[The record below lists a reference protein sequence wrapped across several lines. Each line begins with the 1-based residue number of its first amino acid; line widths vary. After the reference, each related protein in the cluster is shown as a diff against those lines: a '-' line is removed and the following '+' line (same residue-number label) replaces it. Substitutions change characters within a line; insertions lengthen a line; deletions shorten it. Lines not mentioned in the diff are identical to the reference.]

1 MNCII
6 ANKYEIIEEV
16 GQGTF
21 GKVFRGK
28 HIRTNEDVAIK
39 IQFKSILN
47 VLQHEAKLYKHL
59 ENSIGIPTMRNY
71 GHEEGFHYLILDYLD
86 KPLDKLE
93 MTPSECISYFIEAVN
108 VLETIHTLG
117 ILHRDIKPDNLMI
130 KERSHNANQLYV
142 IDFGLSKWFLDSS
155 GNHMKEKTTKTMVGT
170 IKYSSINVHNGIEPS
185 RRDDIESLCYTFM
198 SLYGKELMW
207 VNVCEELK
215 RIDETDET
223 QEPKKKLVCEKIKT
237 LKLEDT
243 LFFEL
248 PDEFQTIVFYV
259 RNLSF
264 EEKPNYK
271 YIINVLIN
279 VLKKSVNTGSDT
291 LEPTAKG
298 FNKEDYNG
306 V

>member
-47 VLQHEAKLYKHL
+47 ILQHEAKLYKHL

-86 KPLDKLE
+86 KPLDKLK

-185 RRDDIESLCYTFM
+185 RRDDLESLCYTFM

-271 YIINVLIN
+271 YIINVL
-279 VLKKSVNTGSDT
+279 KKSVNTGSDT
-291 LEPTAKG
+291 LEPNAKG
-298 FNKEDYNG
+298 SNKEDYNC

>member
-28 HIRTNEDVAIK
+28 HIRTKEDVAIK
-39 IQFKSILN
+39 IQFKSIIN

-59 ENSIGIPTMRNY
+59 ENTIGIPSMRNY
-71 GHEEGFHYLILDYLD
+71 GHQEGFHYLILDYLD

-93 MTPSECISYFIEAVN
+93 MTPSESLTYFIEAVK

-117 ILHRDIKPDNLMI
+117 VLHRDIKPDNLMI
-130 KERSHNANQLYV
+130 NERKQVYV

-155 GNHMKEKTTKTMVGT
+155 GNHMKEKTNKSMVGT

-185 RRDDIESLCYTFM
+185 RRDDLESLCYTFM

-207 VNVCEELK
+207 ANVCEELK
-215 RIDETDET
+215 PIDETDET
-223 QEPKKKLVCEKIKT
+223 DETDEQKKKIVCEKIKA
-237 LKLEDT
+237 LKLDDA
-243 LFFEL
+243 LFSDL
-248 PDEFQTIVFYV
+248 PDEFLTIVFYV

-264 EEKPNYK
+264 EETPNYK
-271 YIINVLIN
+271 YIINVLHN
-279 VLKKSVNTGSDT
+279 VVNTGSDS
-291 LEPTAKG
+291 LEITRNE
-298 FNKEDYNG
+298 F
-306 V
+306 

>member
-28 HIRTNEDVAIK
+28 HIRTKEDVAIK
-39 IQFKSILN
+39 IQFKSIIN

-59 ENSIGIPTMRNY
+59 ENTIGIPSMRNY
-71 GHEEGFHYLILDYLD
+71 GHQEGFHYLILDYLD

-93 MTPSECISYFIEAVN
+93 MTPSESLTYFIEAVK

-117 ILHRDIKPDNLMI
+117 VLHRDIKPDNLMI
-130 KERSHNANQLYV
+130 NERKQFYV

-155 GNHMKEKTTKTMVGT
+155 GNHMKEKTNKSMVGT

-185 RRDDIESLCYTFM
+185 RRDDLESLCYTFM

-207 VNVCEELK
+207 ANVCEELK
-215 RIDETDET
+215 PIDETDET
-223 QEPKKKLVCEKIKT
+223 DEQKKKKLVCEKIKA
-237 LKLEDT
+237 LKLDDA
-243 LFFEL
+243 LFSDL
-248 PDEFQTIVFYV
+248 PDEFLTIVFYV

-264 EEKPNYK
+264 EETPNYK
-271 YIINVLIN
+271 YIINVLHN
-279 VLKKSVNTGSDT
+279 VVNTGSDS
-291 LEPTAKG
+291 LEITRNE
-298 FNKEDYNG
+298 F
-306 V
+306 

>member
-28 HIRTNEDVAIK
+28 HIRTKEDVAIK
-39 IQFKSILN
+39 IQFKSIIN

-59 ENSIGIPTMRNY
+59 ENTIGIPSMRNY
-71 GHEEGFHYLILDYLD
+71 GHQEGFHYLILDYLD

-93 MTPSECISYFIEAVN
+93 MTPSESLTYFIEAVK
-108 VLETIHTLG
+108 VLETIHKLG
-117 ILHRDIKPDNLMI
+117 VLHRDIKPDNLMI
-130 KERSHNANQLYV
+130 NERKQVYV

-155 GNHMKEKTTKTMVGT
+155 GNHMKEKTNKSMVGT

-185 RRDDIESLCYTFM
+185 RRDDLESLCYTFM

-207 VNVCEELK
+207 ANVCEELK
-215 RIDETDET
+215 PIDETDET
-223 QEPKKKLVCEKIKT
+223 DETDEQKKKIVCEKIKA
-237 LKLEDT
+237 LKLDDA
-243 LFFEL
+243 LFSDL
-248 PDEFQTIVFYV
+248 PDEFLTIVFYV

-264 EEKPNYK
+264 EETPNYK
-271 YIINVLIN
+271 YIINVLHN
-279 VLKKSVNTGSDT
+279 VVNTGSDS
-291 LEPTAKG
+291 LEITINE
-298 FNKEDYNG
+298 F
-306 V
+306 

>member
-28 HIRTNEDVAIK
+28 HIRTKEDVAIK
-39 IQFKSILN
+39 IQFKSIIN

-59 ENSIGIPTMRNY
+59 ENTIGRPSMRNY
-71 GHEEGFHYLILDYLD
+71 GHQEGFHYLILDYLD

-93 MTPSECISYFIEAVN
+93 MTPLESLTYFIEAVK
-108 VLETIHTLG
+108 VLETIHKLG
-117 ILHRDIKPDNLMI
+117 VLHRDIKPDNLMI
-130 KERSHNANQLYV
+130 NERKQFYV

-155 GNHMKEKTTKTMVGT
+155 GNHMKEKTNKSMVGT

-185 RRDDIESLCYTFM
+185 RRDDLESLCYTFM

-207 VNVCEELK
+207 ANVCEELK
-215 RIDETDET
+215 PIDETDET
-223 QEPKKKLVCEKIKT
+223 DETDEQKKKKIVCEKIKA
-237 LKLEDT
+237 LKLDDA
-243 LFFEL
+243 LFSDL
-248 PDEFQTIVFYV
+248 PDEFLIIVFYV

-264 EEKPNYK
+264 EETPNYK
-271 YIINVLIN
+271 YIINVLHN
-279 VLKKSVNTGSDT
+279 VVNTGSDS
-291 LEPTAKG
+291 LEITRNE
-298 FNKEDYNG
+298 F
-306 V
+306 

>member
-39 IQFKSILN
+39 IQFKSIIN
-47 VLQHEAKLYKHL
+47 VLQHEAKLYKYL
-59 ENSIGIPTMRNY
+59 ENTIGIPSMRNY
-71 GHEEGFHYLILDYLD
+71 GHQEGFHYLILDYLD

-93 MTPSECISYFIEAVN
+93 MTPSECITYFIEAVK

-130 KERSHNANQLYV
+130 KERSLETNQVYI

-185 RRDDIESLCYTFM
+185 RRDDLESLCYTFL

-207 VNVCEELK
+207 INVCEELK

-223 QEPKKKLVCEKIKT
+223 QEPNKKKQVCEKIKT
-237 LKLEDT
+237 LKLDDA
-243 LFFEL
+243 LFSDL
-248 PDEFQTIVFYV
+248 PDEFLTIIFYI

-271 YIINVLIN
+271 YIINVLKN
-279 VLKKSVNTGSDT
+279 VVNTGSDT
-291 LEPTAKG
+291 LEITRNE
-298 FNKEDYNG
+298 F
-306 V
+306 

>member
-130 KERSHNANQLYV
+130 KERSRNANQLYV

-155 GNHMKEKTTKTMVGT
+155 GNHIKEKTTKTMVGT

-185 RRDDIESLCYTFM
+185 RRDDLESLCYTFM

-248 PDEFQTIVFYV
+248 PEEFRTIVFYV

-264 EEKPNYK
+264 EEKPNYN
-271 YIINVLIN
+271 YIINVVFNLLNN
-279 VLKKSVNTGSDT
+279 VVNTGSDT
-291 LEPTAKG
+291 LEMIIKRS
-298 FNKEDYNG
+298 NKEDYNG

>member
-130 KERSHNANQLYV
+130 KERSHNANQLYI

-170 IKYSSINVHNGIEPS
+170 IKYSSINIHNGIEPS
-185 RRDDIESLCYTFM
+185 RRDDLESLCYTFM

>member
-28 HIRTNEDVAIK
+28 HIRTKEDVAIK
-39 IQFKSILN
+39 IQFKSIIN

-59 ENSIGIPTMRNY
+59 ENTIGIPSMRNY
-71 GHEEGFHYLILDYLD
+71 GHQEGFHYLILDYLD

-93 MTPSECISYFIEAVN
+93 MTPSESLTYFIEAVK
-108 VLETIHTLG
+108 VLETIHKLG
-117 ILHRDIKPDNLMI
+117 VLHRDIKPDNLMI
-130 KERSHNANQLYV
+130 NERKQVYV

-155 GNHMKEKTTKTMVGT
+155 GNHMKEKTNKSMVGT

-185 RRDDIESLCYTFM
+185 RRDDLESLCYTFM

-207 VNVCEELK
+207 ANVCEELK
-215 RIDETDET
+215 PIDETDET
-223 QEPKKKLVCEKIKT
+223 DEQKKKKLVCEKIKA
-237 LKLEDT
+237 LKLDDA
-243 LFFEL
+243 LFSDL
-248 PDEFQTIVFYV
+248 PDEFLTIVFYV

-264 EEKPNYK
+264 EETPNYK
-271 YIINVLIN
+271 YIINVLHN
-279 VLKKSVNTGSDT
+279 VVNTGSDS
-291 LEPTAKG
+291 LEITRNE
-298 FNKEDYNG
+298 F
-306 V
+306 

>member
-28 HIRTNEDVAIK
+28 HIRTKEDVAIK
-39 IQFKSILN
+39 IQFKSIIN

-59 ENSIGIPTMRNY
+59 ENTIGIPSMRNY
-71 GHEEGFHYLILDYLD
+71 GHQEGFHYLILDYLD

-93 MTPSECISYFIEAVN
+93 MTPSESLTYFIEAVK
-108 VLETIHTLG
+108 VLETIHKLG
-117 ILHRDIKPDNLMI
+117 VLHRDIKPDNLMI
-130 KERSHNANQLYV
+130 NERKQVYV

-155 GNHMKEKTTKTMVGT
+155 GNHMKEKTNKSMVGT

-185 RRDDIESLCYTFM
+185 RRDDLESLCYTFM

-207 VNVCEELK
+207 ANVCEELK
-215 RIDETDET
+215 PIDETDET
-223 QEPKKKLVCEKIKT
+223 DETDEQKKKKLVCEKIKA
-237 LKLEDT
+237 LKLDDA
-243 LFFEL
+243 LFSDL
-248 PDEFQTIVFYV
+248 PDEFLTIVFYV

-264 EEKPNYK
+264 EETPNYK
-271 YIINVLIN
+271 YIINVLHN
-279 VLKKSVNTGSDT
+279 VVNTGSDS
-291 LEPTAKG
+291 LEITRNE
-298 FNKEDYNG
+298 F
-306 V
+306 

>member
-130 KERSHNANQLYV
+130 KERSRNANQLYV

-170 IKYSSINVHNGIEPS
+170 IKYSSINIHNGIEPS
-185 RRDDIESLCYTFM
+185 RRDDLESLCYTFM

-291 LEPTAKG
+291 LEPNAKG
-298 FNKEDYNG
+298 SNKEDYNG

>member
-28 HIRTNEDVAIK
+28 HIRTKEDVAIK
-39 IQFKSILN
+39 IQFKSIIN

-59 ENSIGIPTMRNY
+59 ENTIGIPSMRNY
-71 GHEEGFHYLILDYLD
+71 GHQEGFHYLILDYLD

-93 MTPSECISYFIEAVN
+93 MTPSESLTYFIEAVK
-108 VLETIHTLG
+108 VLETIHKLG
-117 ILHRDIKPDNLMI
+117 VLHRDIKPDNLMI
-130 KERSHNANQLYV
+130 NERKQVYV

-155 GNHMKEKTTKTMVGT
+155 GNHMKEKTNKSMVGT

-185 RRDDIESLCYTFM
+185 RRDDLESLCYTFM

-207 VNVCEELK
+207 ANVCEELK
-215 RIDETDET
+215 PIDETDET
-223 QEPKKKLVCEKIKT
+223 DEQKKKIVCEKIKA
-237 LKLEDT
+237 LKLDDA
-243 LFFEL
+243 LFSDL
-248 PDEFQTIVFYV
+248 PDEFLTIVFYV

-264 EEKPNYK
+264 EETPNYK
-271 YIINVLIN
+271 YIINVLHN
-279 VLKKSVNTGSDT
+279 VVNTGSDS
-291 LEPTAKG
+291 LEITINE
-298 FNKEDYNG
+298 F
-306 V
+306 

>member
-39 IQFKSILN
+39 IQFKSIIN

-59 ENSIGIPTMRNY
+59 ENTIGIPSMRNY
-71 GHEEGFHYLILDYLD
+71 GHQEGFHYLILDYLD

-93 MTPSECISYFIEAVN
+93 MTPSECITYFIEAVK

-130 KERSHNANQLYV
+130 KERSLETNQVYI

-185 RRDDIESLCYTFM
+185 RRDDLESLCYTFL

-215 RIDETDET
+215 RIDEIDETDET
-223 QEPKKKLVCEKIKT
+223 EEPNKKKQVCEKIKT
-237 LKLEDT
+237 LKLDDA
-243 LFFEL
+243 LFSDL
-248 PDEFQTIVFYV
+248 SDEFLTIVFYI

-271 YIINVLIN
+271 YIINVLKN
-279 VLKKSVNTGSDT
+279 VINTGSDT
-291 LEPTAKG
+291 LEININE
-298 FNKEDYNG
+298 F
-306 V
+306 

>member
-86 KPLDKLE
+86 KPLDKLK

-130 KERSHNANQLYV
+130 KERSHNANQLYI

-185 RRDDIESLCYTFM
+185 RRDDLESLCYTFM

-271 YIINVLIN
+271 YIINVL
-279 VLKKSVNTGSDT
+279 KKSVSTGSDT

-298 FNKEDYNG
+298 SNKEDYNG

>member
-39 IQFKSILN
+39 IQFKSIIN

-59 ENSIGIPTMRNY
+59 ENTIGIPSMRNY
-71 GHEEGFHYLILDYLD
+71 GHQEGFHYLILDYLD

-93 MTPSECISYFIEAVN
+93 MTSSECITYFIEAVK

-130 KERSHNANQLYV
+130 KERSLETNQVYI

-185 RRDDIESLCYTFM
+185 RRDDLESLCYTFL

-215 RIDETDET
+215 CIDETDET
-223 QEPKKKLVCEKIKT
+223 QEPNKKKQVCEKIKT
-237 LKLEDT
+237 LKLDDA
-243 LFFEL
+243 LFSDL
-248 PDEFQTIVFYV
+248 PDEFLTIIFYI

-271 YIINVLIN
+271 YIINVLKN
-279 VLKKSVNTGSDT
+279 VVNTGSDT
-291 LEPTAKG
+291 LEITRNE
-298 FNKEDYNG
+298 F
-306 V
+306 

>member
-185 RRDDIESLCYTFM
+185 RRDDLESLCYTFM

-271 YIINVLIN
+271 YMIN

>member
-86 KPLDKLE
+86 KPLDKLK

-170 IKYSSINVHNGIEPS
+170 IKYSSINIHNGIEPS
-185 RRDDIESLCYTFM
+185 RRDDLESLCYTFM

-271 YIINVLIN
+271 YIINVL
-279 VLKKSVNTGSDT
+279 KKSVNTGSDT

-298 FNKEDYNG
+298 SNKEDYNG

>member
-28 HIRTNEDVAIK
+28 HIRTKEDVAIK
-39 IQFKSILN
+39 IQFKSIIN

-59 ENSIGIPTMRNY
+59 ENTIGIPSMRNY
-71 GHEEGFHYLILDYLD
+71 GHQEGFHYLILDYLD

-93 MTPSECISYFIEAVN
+93 MTPSESLTYFIEAVK
-108 VLETIHTLG
+108 VLETIHKLG
-117 ILHRDIKPDNLMI
+117 VLHRDIKPDNLMI
-130 KERSHNANQLYV
+130 NERKQIYV

-155 GNHMKEKTTKTMVGT
+155 GNHMKEKTNKPMVGT

-185 RRDDIESLCYTFM
+185 RRDDLESLCYTFM

-207 VNVCEELK
+207 ANVCEELK
-215 RIDETDET
+215 PIDETDET
-223 QEPKKKLVCEKIKT
+223 DETDDTDETDKKKKNIVCEKIKA
-237 LKLEDT
+237 LKLDDA
-243 LFFEL
+243 LFSDL
-248 PDEFQTIVFYV
+248 PDEFLTIVFYV

-264 EEKPNYK
+264 EETPNYK
-271 YIINVLIN
+271 YIINVLKN
-279 VLKKSVNTGSDT
+279 VINTGSDS
-291 LEPTAKG
+291 LEITRNE
-298 FNKEDYNG
+298 F
-306 V
+306 

>member
-47 VLQHEAKLYKHL
+47 ILQHEAKLYKHL

-86 KPLDKLE
+86 KPLDKLK

-185 RRDDIESLCYTFM
+185 RRDDLESLCYTFM

-223 QEPKKKLVCEKIKT
+223 QEPKKKLVCRK
-237 LKLEDT
+237 LKL
-243 LFFEL
+243 
-248 PDEFQTIVFYV
+248 
-259 RNLSF
+259 
-264 EEKPNYK
+264 
-271 YIINVLIN
+271 
-279 VLKKSVNTGSDT
+279 
-291 LEPTAKG
+291 
-298 FNKEDYNG
+298 
-306 V
+306 